1 MRSNLIN
8 SPQKYVH
15 SGKILLSFNSTFI
28 FVFFNPGDALLTIS
42 IIFFIAITIQ
52 VVFLTVFLVAF
63 SKEREVKNFSAPVSI
78 IVCAHDE
85 EQNLRELIPI
95 LLEQDYPNFE
105 ILVVNDRSN
114 DATFEFLLKETK
126 ANARLRMVNIE
137 RVPAHADAKKYAI
150 TLGIKAAQHEWI
162 LLTDADCR
170 PENKHWIRSMANQFS
185 DTTKIVIGYSPY
197 MTKPG
202 FLNKFIRFE
211 SLITAIQYIS
221 FALLKNPYMG
231 VGRNLAYRKSF
242 FLDNKGFN
250 NLLPIT
256 GGDDDLFVNQHATA
270 SNTAVSIGTDS
281 NVYSVPKT
289 TMRDFFNQKVRHLSV
304 GKRYRFKHRVLLGM
318 FTISWLISWF
328 VGIPLLFIF
337 QPFYWIAVV
346 MVIRIIL
353 LIVTTQTA
361 AKRLGHRFE
370 AWPVL
375 LLDFIYSIYYLSTGL
390 AALLTQKVKWKN

>member
-1 MRSNLIN
+1 
-8 SPQKYVH
+8 
-15 SGKILLSFNSTFI
+15 
-28 FVFFNPGDALLTIS
+28 LLTIS
-42 IIFFIAITIQ
+42 IIFFLAITIQ
-52 VVFLTVFLVAF
+52 VVFLIVFLVAF
-63 SKEREVKNFSAPVSI
+63 SKEREAKNFSAPVSI

-85 EQNLRELIPI
+85 EENLRELIPI
-95 LLEQDYPNFE
+95 LLEQDYPDFE
-105 ILVVNDRSN
+105 ILIVNDRSN
-114 DATFEFLLKETK
+114 DATYEFLLKETK
-126 ANARLRMVNIE
+126 TNPRLRMVNIE

-170 PENKHWIRSMANQFS
+170 PENKHWIRSMASQFAAE
-185 DTTKIVIGYSPY
+185 TKIVIGYSPY
-197 MTKPG
+197 MTRPG

-270 SNTAVSIGTDS
+270 SNTAISMGADS

-289 TMRDFFNQKVRHLSV
+289 TIRDFFNQKVRHLSV
-304 GKRYRFKHRVLLGM
+304 GKRYRLKHRVLLGM
-318 FTISWLISWF
+318 FTLSWLISWL

-375 LLDFIYSIYYLSTGL
+375 LLDFLYSIYYLSTGL

>member
-1 MRSNLIN
+1 M
-8 SPQKYVH
+8 
-15 SGKILLSFNSTFI
+15 
-28 FVFFNPGDALLTIS
+28 FFNPGDALLTIS
-42 IIFFIAITIQ
+42 IIFFLAITIQ

-63 SKEREVKNFSAPVSI
+63 SKHRETKNFSPPVSI

-85 EQNLRELIPI
+85 EENLRELIPV
-95 LLEQDYPNFE
+95 LLEQNYPNFE
-105 ILVVNDRSN
+105 VLVVNDRSN
-114 DATFEFLLKETK
+114 DATYEFLLRETK
-126 ANARLRMVNIE
+126 ANPRLRMVNIE
-137 RVPAHADAKKYAI
+137 HVPAHADAKKYAI
-150 TLGIKAAQHEWI
+150 TLGIKAAQQEWI

-170 PENKHWIRSMANQFS
+170 PENKNWIRAMASQFS
-185 DTTKIVIGYSPY
+185 EETKIVIGYSPY

-211 SLITAIQYIS
+211 SLITAIQYVS

-242 FLDNKGFN
+242 FLENKGFN

-270 SNTAVSIGTDS
+270 SNTGISIGADAT
-281 NVYSVPKT
+281 VYSVPKT
-289 TMRDFFNQKVRHLSV
+289 TFRDFFNQKVRHLSV
-304 GKRYRFKHRVLLGM
+304 GKRYRFKHRLLLGT
-318 FTISWLISWF
+318 FTLSWLATWF

-337 QPFYWIAVV
+337 QPFYWIAVL

-353 LIVTTQTA
+353 LIVTTQTS
-361 AKRLGHRFE
+361 AKRLGHTFE
-370 AWPVL
+370 AWPLV

-390 AALLTQKVKWKN
+390 TALLTQKVKWKN